1 MPAREPPQESLRF
14 ASNHGLPP
22 PCASVTLQLQ
32 LRSAAGRFSVRE
44 RAGMKSAKK
53 AGASTH
59 PLSCSKMRQGQG
71 TAHASRG
78 SHPFNPPAAAR
89 QLRKS
94 ALRLRLQ
101 ALMLRLQAK
110 ASCIILPPAR
120 EELAA
125 FRRCSA
131 SLHAAPLRDPLRIPE
146 RAARAAFL
154 RACACSLRQAQRL
167 CKGRAAVAGS
177 SLHGAVHPRGC
188 LPGSAKAALR
198 SVPFC
203 SVPLR
208 CTLRHCTALRPVIAP
223 LAAKRSTA
231 MAPGSLSACCLP
243 AFAPE
248 QFSALLFLR
257 ACACS

>member
-1 MPAREPPQESLRF
+1 MTSRIKSILRASLALRF
-14 ASNHGLPP
+14 AARLRLAPASAFAAGALLLACKGSATRMTPLRFETWP
-22 PCASVTLQLQ
+22 APCASVTLQLQ

-101 ALMLRLQAK
+101 ALMLRCRAK

-131 SLHAAPLRDPLRIPE
+131 SLHAAPLRDPLRSPE

-154 RACACSLRQAQRL
+154 RACACS
-167 CKGRAAVAGS
+167 
-177 SLHGAVHPRGC
+177 
-188 LPGSAKAALR
+188 
-198 SVPFC
+198 
-203 SVPLR
+203 
-208 CTLRHCTALRPVIAP
+208 
-223 LAAKRSTA
+223 
-231 MAPGSLSACCLP
+231 
-243 AFAPE
+243 
-248 QFSALLFLR
+248 
-257 ACACS
+257 